1 MSHSVCTS
9 GPPTKRSRCH
19 QTWGQKISWI
29 RGEGTHTR
37 ERAAAAW
44 GGQSGYSPGG
54 REERRGAAEG
64 SGEGAGLGAGG
75 APANRVGVGR
85 GLGRQASLVPGSW
98 LPHKLGARC
107 PPEQRGDCSHPA
119 QELPS
124 PSRDLLTPKPAVPGS
139 LDSARELAL
148 YTSGPDTR
156 PTRQD
161 RTGWDARP
169 TQSC

>member
-19 QTWGQKISWI
+19 QTWGQKISRI

-44 GGQSGYSPGG
+44 GGQSGYSPGE

-64 SGEGAGLGAGG
+64 SGEGAGLAAGG

-85 GLGRQASLVPGSW
+85 GLGETGLAGPRLLAASQAGDPLLPGATW
-98 LPHKLGARC
+98 
-107 PPEQRGDCSHPA
+107 
-119 QELPS
+119 
-124 PSRDLLTPKPAVPGS
+124 
-139 LDSARELAL
+139 
-148 YTSGPDTR
+148 
-156 PTRQD
+156 
-161 RTGWDARP
+161 
-169 TQSC
+169 